1 MDLQTIFNILV
12 GLASFLGGFILKL
25 IWDAIKGVQ
34 EADTKMAADIASLK
48 VMVAG
53 QYVTRAD
60 YRADMTGIKDS
71 LQRIEDKL
79 DSKQDK

>member
-12 GLASFLGGFILKL
+12 GLSGAMGGFILKL

-34 EADTKMAADIASLK
+34 EADTSMASDIASLK